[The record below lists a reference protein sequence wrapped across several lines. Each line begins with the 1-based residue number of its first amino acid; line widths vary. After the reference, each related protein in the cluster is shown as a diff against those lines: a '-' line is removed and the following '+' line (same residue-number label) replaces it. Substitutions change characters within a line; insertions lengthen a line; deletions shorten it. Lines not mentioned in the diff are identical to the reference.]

1 MNLPFLPSPGRND
14 YPDPEDVKAI
24 EAAFKTLFETI
35 GPITERLFNDQK
47 DFFLLV
53 QAGFAVP
60 GTAPDRRK
68 YIKFDTL
75 QAHGGAF
82 LNVMS
87 QNVAQHKE
95 LRTLLRRA
103 LDNGQKLSR
112 APKLITSL

>member
-60 GTAPDRRK
+60 GTA
-68 YIKFDTL
+68 IAGSTL
-75 QAHGGAF
+75 SSTRSRPTAAPS
-82 LNVMS
+82 LT
-87 QNVAQHKE
+87 
-95 LRTLLRRA
+95 LCPRTSPNIRNSEPFFA
-103 LDNGQKLSR
+103 
-112 APKLITSL
+112 APWITARN